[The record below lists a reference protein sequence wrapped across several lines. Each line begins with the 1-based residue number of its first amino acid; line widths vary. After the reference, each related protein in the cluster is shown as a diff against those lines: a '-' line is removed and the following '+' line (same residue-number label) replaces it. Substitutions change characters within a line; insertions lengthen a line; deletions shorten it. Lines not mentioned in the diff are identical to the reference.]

1 MNPTSDKSPRAP
13 GKGLGRQILFTVA
26 AFLLLT
32 HSSLAATPETSP
44 PGPAEGT
51 VIQAEG
57 EARAKVA
64 NDLLSIELTLEKESA
79 LTPQLHEEMQQQAAK
94 ALDQAKKHPGVEVKT
109 LGYTVYPIYDRGHI
123 VRQHATYRLSLESK
137 DFAAALSLAA
147 ALQPFQVGNL
157 VFSVSPERGK
167 ATEKSLLEEAIADLR
182 DNIGIAANSL
192 GAKSIRITHIT
203 IGSRQDHFAPQP
215 QMMREA
221 LDMAATAPAPVA
233 AEAGESQVSVTVS
246 GAALVK

>member
-1 MNPTSDKSPRAP
+1 MNPISDKSPHAP

-32 HSSLAATPETSP
+32 HSSLADTPETSP
-44 PGPAEGT
+44 SGPAEGT

-57 EARAKVA
+57 EAQAKVA

-109 LGYTVYPIYDRGHI
+109 SGYSVYPIYDRGRI
-123 VRQHATYRLSLESK
+123 VRQHATYR
-137 DFAAALSLAA
+137 LSLAA

-221 LDMAATAPAPVA
+221 MDMAATAPAPVT